1 MEYYLKAVRDNYANF
16 NGRAG
21 RKDYWYFVLWNI
33 IFSGC
38 ASLLDTLLLGFNPEY
53 VASLENISP
62 TNLIYSLI
70 VFIPSLAVFVRRMH
84 DIGKSG
90 WYFLIPIYGQ
100 LILTTRNG
108 DVGDNNYGSD
118 PK

>member
-1 MEYYLKAVRDNYANF
+1 MCIRDSF

-90 WYFLIPIYGQ
+90 WWVFLCFIPIIGFIWV
-100 LILTTRNG
+100 LILLCRESNQGLNQYDTI
-108 DVGDNNYGSD
+108 
-118 PK
+118 